1 MRIKASVAGHPVHP
15 MLVPLPIG
23 LWIFS
28 LVCDLIFFA
37 NGNAIWST
45 LALYSMMGGVIG
57 ALLAALPGLFDLY
70 NMERSEAKTIGLWHM
85 SINLSLVTLY
95 VLNFLWRLN
104 SETAAIGPLVLS
116 IVAVLMLAFSGWL
129 GGEMV
134 YVHGVGVGPVDESK
148 IPKPLLNERNEP
160 RRGLHLHHRH

>member
-1 MRIKASVAGHPVHP
+1 MRSRASVAGHPLHS

-28 LVCDLIFFA
+28 LVCDVVYFA
-37 NGNAIWST
+37 NGAAIWST
-45 LALYSMMGGVIG
+45 LALYTMAGGVIG

-70 NMERSEAKTIGLWHM
+70 NLPHSRAKKIGLWHM

-95 VLNFLWRLN
+95 VLNFLWRTN
-104 SETAAIGPLVLS
+104 AEAAAIGPVALS
-116 IVAVLMLAFSGWL
+116 IVAVLLLAVSGWL

-134 YVHGVGVGPVDESK
+134 YVHGVGVEPVDESK
-148 IPKPLLNERNEP
+148 LAKAQRDDREDE
-160 RRGLHLHHRH
+160 RGLHLHHRH

>member
-1 MRIKASVAGHPVHP
+1 MRSRVSVAGHPIHP

-28 LVCDLIFFA
+28 LVCDVVYFA
-37 NGNAIWST
+37 KGDAIWST
-45 LALYSMMGGVIG
+45 LALYTMAGGVIG

-70 NMERSEAKTIGLWHM
+70 NLEPSQAKKIGLWHM
-85 SINLSLVTLY
+85 SINLGLVTLY

-104 SETAAIGPLVLS
+104 AEPGAIGPLALS
-116 IVAVLMLAFSGWL
+116 IVAVLALAVSGWI

-134 YVHGVGVGPVDESK
+134 YVHGVGVEPVDAAKATKAQTDDRED
-148 IPKPLLNERNEP
+148 E
-160 RRGLHLHHRH
+160 RGLHLHHRH

>member
-1 MRIKASVAGHPVHP
+1 MRNRASVAGHPIHP

-28 LVCDLIFFA
+28 LVCDVVFRA
-37 NGNAIWST
+37 NGNFIWNT
-45 LALYSMMGGVIG
+45 LALYTMVGGVIG

-70 NMERSEAKTIGLWHM
+70 NMEASEAKKIGLWHM
-85 SINLSLVTLY
+85 SINLGLVTLY

-104 SETAAIGPLVLS
+104 AGPVVIGPFVLS
-116 IVAVLMLAFSGWL
+116 IVAVLFLAFSGWL

-134 YVHGVGVGPVDESK
+134 YVYGVAVEPVDASK
-148 IPKPLLNERNEP
+148 VPKTVSSDREHGW
-160 RRGLHLHHRH
+160 GLHLHHRH